1 MAKGGKQDANGC
13 QKAFAGRC
21 SGDDPAGFVF
31 FFYGMLE
38 TGHVCSGQRCGI
50 CAQLALSQAALENPA
65 FPGLIILSV
74 FALLLL
80 ERVFHQT
87 LRAWVCCCGTP
98 IGWKV
103 RLNN

>member
-1 MAKGGKQDANGC
+1 MRTDTRKLSLAVA
-13 QKAFAGRC
+13 AGMILLVLFSSR
-21 SGDDPAGFVF
+21 
-31 FFYGMLE
+31 YGMLE

-87 LRAWVCCCGTP
+87 LRAWVCRCGAL